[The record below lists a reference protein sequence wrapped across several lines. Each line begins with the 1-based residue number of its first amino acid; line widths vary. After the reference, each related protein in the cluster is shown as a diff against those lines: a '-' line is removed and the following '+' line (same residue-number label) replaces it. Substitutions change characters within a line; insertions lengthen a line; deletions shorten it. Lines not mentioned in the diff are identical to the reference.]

1 MNLPMNAT
9 IFLLGALGLLAGPMA
24 LAQEVSG
31 HHHEEMAP
39 SDRMPGDSIY
49 QLPVTLLTAENQTL
63 QLADLRGRPLLITM
77 FYSHCTSVCP
87 LLTSQLQR
95 SVDQLSPVDRQQV
108 RILMVSFD
116 AARDTPEVLAAF
128 KAEHHIEGPNWIIA
142 HASAS
147 DVRAL
152 AAALGIRYRQLPD
165 HSFNHSALI
174 SVTDREGIVHAR
186 TSDLTVTDEAFVR
199 AVHDQVAARAQ
210 P

>member
-1 MNLPMNAT
+1 MKSMMYAT
-9 IFLLGALGLLAGPMA
+9 ISLLGALGLLAGRISMP
-24 LAQEVSG
+24 QEVSG
-31 HHHEEMAP
+31 HHREEMAA
-39 SDRMPGDSIY
+39 SDSIPGDSIY
-49 QLPVTLLTAENQTL
+49 QLPVTLLTAENQIL
-63 QLADLRGRPLLITM
+63 HLADLRGRPLLITM

-87 LLTSQLQR
+87 LLTSRLQR

-174 SVTDREGIVHAR
+174 SVTDSEGIVRAR
-186 TSDLTVTDEAFVR
+186 TSDLTATDDAFIR
-199 AVHDQVAARAQ
+199 EVHDQVVASER